1 MNLIG
6 HPLPQRPIRAPR
18 LLALGG
24 ALLWGALELIALW
37 RPRWTPRPKE

>member
-6 HPLPQRPIRAPR
+6 NNPLPQRPIRAR

-37 RPRWTPRPKE
+37 RPRWTPRAKQ

>member
-1 MNLIG
+1 
-6 HPLPQRPIRAPR
+6 

>member
-1 MNLIG
+1 MNFG
-6 HPLPQRPIRAPR
+6 HLLPHRPIHAPR

-37 RPRWTPRPKE
+37 RPRWTPRAK